1 MFKAIVL
8 ALDGSDTAKRGIP
21 IATELAKQSGGRIV
35 IAHVEERMATKGR
48 APLHADEEEIQAELK
63 ALVKDLKGGGIEA
76 TVKFGDV
83 MAGGSGVAHAIADIA
98 KGSKA
103 DLIVAG
109 TRGHSPVEG
118 LLLGSVTQRLL
129 HIAKQP
135 MLVVPASD

>member
-21 IATELAKQSGGRIV
+21 IAVDLAKEGKGKIV

-48 APLHADEEEIQAELK
+48 APLHANEEQIQEELQ
-63 ALVKDLKGGGIEA
+63 ALVEDLAADGIEA
-76 TVKFGDV
+76 RIKMGDV

-98 KGSKA
+98 DKSNA

-135 MLVVPASD
+135 VLVVPPSD

>member
-1 MFKAIVL
+1 MFKSIVL

-21 IATELAKQSGGRIV
+21 IAVELAKQGKGKIV

-48 APLHADEEEIQAELK
+48 APLHVDEEQIQEELQ
-63 ALVKDLKGGGIEA
+63 ALVKDLAADGIEA
-76 TVKFGDV
+76 SIKMGDV

-98 KGSKA
+98 DKSNA

-109 TRGHSPVEG
+109 TRGHSLVEG

-135 MLVVPASD
+135 ILVVPASD

>member
-8 ALDGSDTAKRGIP
+8 ALDGSETAKRGIP
-21 IATELAKQSGGRIV
+21 IAVELAKEGKGKIV

-48 APLHADEEEIQAELK
+48 APIEADEDEVQKELQGL
-63 ALVKDLKGGGIEA
+63 AKDLEGDGIEA
-76 TVKFGDV
+76 SIELGDV

-98 KGSKA
+98 EKANA
-103 DLIVAG
+103 DLIVVG

-118 LLLGSVTQRLL
+118 LLVGSVTQRLL

-135 MLVVPASD
+135 MLVVPVTD

>member
-21 IATELAKQSGGRIV
+21 IAVDLAKEGKGKIV

-48 APLHADEEEIQAELK
+48 APLHANEEQIQEELQ
-63 ALVKDLKGGGIEA
+63 ALVEDLATDGIEGRIEM
-76 TVKFGDV
+76 GDV

-98 KGSKA
+98 DKSNA

-135 MLVVPASD
+135 VLVVPASN

>member
-21 IATELAKQSGGRIV
+21 IAVDLAKEGEGKIV

-48 APLHADEEEIQAELK
+48 APLHANEEQIQEELQ
-63 ALVKDLKGGGIEA
+63 ALVEDLATDGIEA
-76 TVKFGDV
+76 RIEMGDV

-98 KGSKA
+98 DKSNA

-135 MLVVPASD
+135 VLVVPASN

>member
-8 ALDGSDTAKRGIP
+8 ALDGSETAKRGIP
-21 IATELAKQSGGRIV
+21 IAVELAKEGKGKIV

-48 APLHADEEEIQAELK
+48 APLHVNEDQIQEELQ
-63 ALVKDLKGGGIEA
+63 ALVKDLDGDGIEA
-76 TVKFGDV
+76 SIEMGDV

-98 KGSKA
+98 DKSNA

-135 MLVVPASD
+135 VLVVPASD